1 MLGRRMQRC
10 WPPDRKIKSYSII
23 TFQNIYTNKRG
34 LWYFHDTFWKKKK
47 IFFLPLLG
55 LILTYW
61 ISVSLTY
68 PRYHCVW
75 LKICK
80 KKHSACAYVLSA
92 LSERESKS
100 STNIHSDPTQYRAG
114 IKEKPLAGAAQ
125 KKEKR
130 GKEMRKVTSIHETDF

>member
-1 MLGRRMQRC
+1 MTL
-10 WPPDRKIKSYSII
+10 
-23 TFQNIYTNKRG
+23 FE
-34 LWYFHDTFWKKKK
+34 KKKN
-47 IFFLPLLG
+47 FFFAFAWADINLLNFCLPHL
-55 LILTYW
+55 
-61 ISVSLTY
+61 SQVSL
-68 PRYHCVW
+68 CVTKD
-75 LKICK
+75 LQ